1 MGTQLPFLFSTT
13 MSVMLRTLFLVLAVG
28 AVLSHAQPA
37 SPRLPSTWSS
47 YVTFNSESLSL
58 LYGAIYMD
66 YTTNNQRADLVS
78 LVAAQNTFFQT
89 FDSSGT
95 FTSETLVY
103 TAASSGNVPGCVSY
117 PPPSG
122 KVIPQDLSAAT
133 FVGAAD
139 WYGTPAYLW
148 SFKDNGDSFSI
159 YTDIKTSGLLALES
173 FNDTTNAVDSFVT
186 FTGFSDALPQGA
198 FTVPT
203 PLCKSPQV
211 AADAAAPEAAAH
223 RNALFSLINRFA
235 NALSNE

>member
-1 MGTQLPFLFSTT
+1 MGLNSLLFSTT

-122 KVIPQDLSAAT
+122 RSRTTVTRSPSTPTSRRPASSLSSRSAT
-133 FVGAAD
+133 PPTQSTRLSPLPGSPTHSPRAPLPSPLRSASR
-139 WYGTPAYLW
+139 PM
-148 SFKDNGDSFSI
+148 
-159 YTDIKTSGLLALES
+159 
-173 FNDTTNAVDSFVT
+173 
-186 FTGFSDALPQGA
+186 LPQTLLLPRLLLTA
-198 FTVPT
+198 T
-203 PLCKSPQV
+203 
-211 AADAAAPEAAAH
+211 
-223 RNALFSLINRFA
+223 
-235 NALSNE
+235 